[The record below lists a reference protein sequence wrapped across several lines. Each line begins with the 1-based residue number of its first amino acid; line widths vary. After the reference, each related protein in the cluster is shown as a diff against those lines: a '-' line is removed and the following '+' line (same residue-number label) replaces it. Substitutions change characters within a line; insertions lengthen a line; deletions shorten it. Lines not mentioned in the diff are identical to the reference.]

1 MFCWMWILN
10 PELLLIKNVVF
21 YKKLIKTIRLYIM
34 CSSNF
39 DKQGTTEIALYLV
52 TRMLFLFK
60 KIIVIRSIFR
70 LSGKT
75 SFAKEILKI
84 CFRITNISSG
94 TLLTTSADISSY
106 PELLFVLKLANA
118 LSSSTPVRLMVLR
131 RGPS

>member
-39 DKQGTTEIALYLV
+39 DKQGKTEIALYLV

-118 LSSSTPVRLMVLR
+118 LSSSTSVRLMVLR

>member
-21 YKKLIKTIRLYIM
+21 YKKLIKTIRLYTM

>member
-118 LSSSTPVRLMVLR
+118 LSSSTSVRLMVLR

>member
-21 YKKLIKTIRLYIM
+21 CKKLIKTIRLYIM

>member
-75 SFAKEILKI
+75 SFAKEMLKI